1 MFDYIIVGGGSAG
14 CVMAARLSEDPHSRV
29 LLLEA
34 GPADRSPW
42 IHLPVGFF
50 KTTSGKLTWGYRTAP
65 QANLDGRELAFAQGH
80 VLGGGSSI
88 NAEVFTRGAAHDY
101 DRWAEEEGC
110 PGWSFAEL
118 RDYFLRGEDNDTLAD
133 PYHGVG
139 GPLGV
144 SAPISPNRMSKVF
157 VQACQQFGMP
167 YNPDFNGAHQAGSG
181 LYQTTTRNGRRCS
194 AAVGYLRPALER
206 PNLTV
211 WSSTASQR
219 VLIEQ
224 GRAIGVEVMRHGRRE
239 RVLAER
245 EVIIAAGA
253 VGSPKLLMLS
263 GVGPADALRGLG
275 IEVQQPLAG
284 VGHNLQDHIG
294 TDVIYELKGAWSFD
308 KYAKPH
314 WMLWAG
320 LEYLLFRKGPVASN
334 IVEGGAFWYAEQE
347 APEADTQFH
356 FLAGAGVEAGIPA
369 VASGSGVTLNSYYL
383 RPRSR
388 GSIRLRS
395 ADPSAAPIIDPNYF
409 ADPHDLAMSVQG
421 VKMMREIMAQSAFAP
436 YLRKEHLPGID
447 NPTDADI
454 EAYIRRFGRTCYH
467 PVGTCRMGQGEDA
480 VVDPQLRVRGVA
492 GLRVVDSSVMPS
504 LISSNTNA
512 PTLMIAEKASDLV
525 RHGEAGPHRVEHQ
538 AMSSLALQSRE
549 VVNP

>member
-1 MFDYIIVGGGSAG
+1 MFDYIIIGGGSAG
-14 CVMAARLSEDPHSRV
+14 CVLAARLSEDPEVRV

-34 GPADRSPW
+34 GPRDRSPW

-50 KTTSGKLTWGYRTAP
+50 KTTSGKLTWGYRTVP
-65 QANLDGRELAFAQGH
+65 QKYLGSRELAFAQGH

-88 NAEVFTRGAAHDY
+88 NAEVFTRGAPEDY
-101 DRWAEEEGC
+101 DRWAIEEGC
-110 PGWSFAEL
+110 SGWSFDEI
-118 RDYFLRGEDNDTLAD
+118 RPWFLRSEDNDSLAGD
-133 PYHGVG
+133 YHGVG

-144 SAPISPNRMSKVF
+144 STSNSPNRMSRVF

-167 YNPDFNGAHQAGSG
+167 MTPDFNGPVQDGCG
-181 LYQTTTRNGRRCS
+181 LYQTTTRHSRRCS

-206 PNLTV
+206 SNLTV
-211 WSSTASQR
+211 WSDTMTTR
-219 VLIEQ
+219 IVIDN
-224 GRAIGVEVMRHGRRE
+224 GRATGVEIVRE
-239 RVLAER
+239 GKAQRLVAER
-245 EVIIAAGA
+245 EVIVAAGA

-263 GVGPADALRGLG
+263 GIGPADQLRALGLDVAVDLRG
-275 IEVQQPLAG
+275 
-284 VGHNLQDHIG
+284 VGQNLQDHIG
-294 TDVIYELKGAWSFD
+294 TDVIYELKEAWSFD

-320 LEYLLFRKGPVASN
+320 VEYLLFRKGPVTSN
-334 IVEGGAFWYAEQE
+334 IVEGGAFWYADRQS
-347 APEADTQFH
+347 PQVDTQFH

-388 GSIRLRS
+388 GSIRLTS
-395 ADPSAAPIIDPNYF
+395 ADPKMPPLIDPNYL

-436 YLRKEHLPGID
+436 YLCKEHLPGID

-454 EAYIRRFGRTCYH
+454 EDYIRRFGRTCYH
-467 PVGTCRMGQGEDA
+467 PVGTCRMGVGEDA

-504 LISSNTNA
+504 LVSSNTNA
-512 PTLMIAEKASDLV
+512 PTIMIAERASDLI
-525 RHGEAGPHRVEHQ
+525 RERGAEYAATARSE
-538 AMSSLALQSRE
+538 LQTM
-549 VVNP
+549 PG